1 MGSSNVAEGTSG
13 SSHSSE
19 ADGSRGLGGD
29 YGYNEVGV
37 DVERER
43 ALNLELEGVVNSSGR
58 MFITHTELE
67 GRLTLRLAV
76 SSVSTHLEDVEEAWR
91 LLRESGVGL
100 LQR

>member
-1 MGSSNVAEGTSG
+1 M
-13 SSHSSE
+13 
-19 ADGSRGLGGD
+19 
-29 YGYNEVGV
+29 
-37 DVERER
+37 ERER